1 MSNVKVEVVN
11 KIEQAARDL
20 CKARGIDPE
29 EDRMNEWGFYY
40 PAWHDAKKEIAAALQ
55 VQSVIARHGLT
66 FLDAS

>member
-1 MSNVKVEVVN
+1 MSTVKSEVVP
-11 KIEQAARDL
+11 KIDQAARDL

-29 EDRMNEWGFYY
+29 ENRMNEWGFCY

-55 VQSVIARHGLT
+55 VQSVIVRHALT